1 MGTRKVS
8 RMWFMALLLVVFMA
22 GCGREQGVIIPT
34 LTAISPNRG
43 TQGQTVPVTLTGTSF
58 TTGATIN
65 GAGAGITVSNTTVVS
80 SSTIT
85 ATFAISTSA
94 ALGTVNISV
103 TSSGQTTNT
112 VTYTIGPAFTVSSVI
127 PANGASNVLINQVLS
142 ATFSQAVNCA
152 TITTTG
158 AAPSFTLTGPTGAVA
173 VTLTSCSASTATFTP
188 TSLLASNASY
198 TATLTT
204 AVQDSLGDPLLSNFV
219 WSFSTAPLP
228 TVTSTIPTNGAT
240 GVPVNQVL
248 TATFSEAM
256 TCSTIASPATTFTV
270 TGPAPG
276 LAVVAGTVNCLGTSA
291 TFTPTSLLA
300 ANTLYTATITT
311 GATSPTGAPLATKY
325 VWTFTTELPPTV
337 ISTVPISGAT
347 GVPFYQVLTANF
359 SEEMNCATV
368 LTSFTLSGGGGGLVA
383 CSGASATF
391 TPASSLAPSTSYT
404 ATITGATSLTGAPL
418 ATYSWSFKTG
428 AAPPTVTAIAPLN
441 NATGVGLNTAITAQF
456 DEAMQGAT
464 VTGAFTL
471 RAGGAA
477 SLTTPCVASAGTLVG
492 GTPTYSATNNIIT
505 FTPTSPGLAPLT
517 CYTATISTGA
527 TSSGS
532 PGIAMAANYV
542 WVFATGAAPAVTP
555 PTVIST
561 IPVTATPPVTG
572 VPLNQEITAT
582 FSEAMNDTTITSGT
596 SGTFTLTYGT
606 PAVSVSGVVGYIA
619 GTDTAIFIPSSDLLP
634 NTYYTATITNGVADL
649 AGNFMV
655 NNYVWNFTTAA
666 ATVSAPP
673 ILDSTTPA
681 SGATGVCLNAAISAT
696 FSTAM
701 NATATS
707 VNTTTFAVT
716 GPGGLVTGTYSQ
728 DITGTIITFTPAS
741 NLTPLTTYTVT
752 INGVTDLAGT
762 PLGSPGLVPNPWS
775 FQTGSATSC
784 LAPVPLGVAT
794 PFGGFG
800 GGAGMTN
807 QGSNTVIN
815 GDIGTTGASST
826 MTGFHDTTEPY
837 IAYSEGCIYTESGY
851 KGTVNGEIF
860 TDGPTLPTVAS
871 CPNEGTAATMAVAT
885 QARADALTAYNAL
898 AAMPSDFGC
907 PGSGNGAGLTLPPG
921 VYTCPAT
928 TFKISLGD
936 LTLDAGGNANAVWV
950 FQIGSALTVGTASVA
965 SSVKLINGAQ
975 PQNVFWQA
983 ATGAVINYGGGG
995 TMVGTIIALT
1005 GGVTISS
1012 PGVATITTLNGRAL
1026 SLGAS
1031 VTMVNTVINVPG
1043 Q

>member
-8 RMWFMALLLVVFMA
+8 KLWFMALLLVVFMA
-22 GCGREQGVIIPT
+22 GCGREQGTVSPT
-34 LTAISPNRG
+34 LTSISPNRG
-43 TQGQTVPVTLTGTSF
+43 TQGQTVAVTLTGTSF
-58 TTGATIN
+58 TTGATLN
-65 GAGAGITVSNTTVVS
+65 MSGALITVTNTTVT
-80 SSTIT
+80 SSTQIT
-85 ATFAISTSA
+85 ATFAIATNA
-94 ALGTVNISV
+94 VLGAVNISV
-103 TSSGQTTNT
+103 TSSGQTTNA
-112 VTYTIGPAFTVSSVI
+112 VTYTIGPPFTVTSTV
-127 PANGASNVLINQVLS
+127 PANGADGVPINQVLS

-152 TITTTG
+152 TIITTG
-158 AAPSFTLTGPTGAVA
+158 AAPTFTLKGPAGAVA

-188 TSLLASNASY
+188 ANPLTSNASY
-198 TATLTT
+198 SATLTT
-204 AVQDSLGDPLLSNFV
+204 GVQDSLGDPLLSNYV
-219 WSFSTAPLP
+219 WSFATAPLP
-228 TVTSTIPTNGAT
+228 IVISTVPTNGAT

-256 TCSTIASPATTFTV
+256 NCATIASPATTFTLAGPGVTPV
-270 TGPAPG
+270 TGA
-276 LAVVAGTVNCLGTSA
+276 VNCLGTSA
-291 TFTPTSLLA
+291 TFTLTSGTLLA
-300 ANTLYTATITT
+300 ANTLYTATISTAAKNLGGGALASNYVWTFTTELPPIVTSTVPINGAVNVPFSQVLTATFSEGMNCSTILTSGVFTLSGVGGGLVACSGASVTFTPASPLLPLTNYIATITT
-311 GATSPTGAPLATKY
+311 GATSPTGAPLAS
-325 VWTFTTELPPTV
+325 P
-337 ISTVPISGAT
+337 
-347 GVPFYQVLTANF
+347 
-359 SEEMNCATV
+359 
-368 LTSFTLSGGGGGLVA
+368 
-383 CSGASATF
+383 
-391 TPASSLAPSTSYT
+391 
-404 ATITGATSLTGAPL
+404 
-418 ATYSWSFKTG
+418 YSWSFTTG

-441 NATGVGLNTAITAQF
+441 NATGVGFNTTITAQF
-456 DEAMQGAT
+456 DEAMLGAT
-464 VTGAFTL
+464 VSGAFTL
-471 RAGGAA
+471 TAGGAA
-477 SLTTPCVASAGTLVG
+477 SLITPCVASAGTVVG
-492 GTPTYSATNNIIT
+492 GTPSYNATNNIIT
-505 FTPTSPGLAPLT
+505 FTPSPILKPST
-517 CYTATISTGA
+517 CYTATITTAAENSA
-527 TSSGS
+527 
-532 PGIAMAANYV
+532 GIAMAANYV

-561 IPVTATPPVTG
+561 VPVTATPPVTG

-582 FSEAMNDTTITSGT
+582 FSEAMNATTINTT
-596 SGTFTLTYGT
+596 TFTLTYLVGGVPT
-606 PAVSVSGVVGYIA
+606 TVLGVVGYI
-619 GTDTAIFIPSSDLLP
+619 GSGPSAIFIPDSDLLP
-634 NTYYTATITNGVADL
+634 DTYYTATITNGVADL

-666 ATVSAPP
+666 ATVSAAPL
-673 ILDSTTPA
+673 LDSTIPA

-716 GPGGLVTGTYSQ
+716 GPTGLVTGTYSQ

-741 NLTPLTTYTVT
+741 DLAPLTTYTVT
-752 INGVTDLAGT
+752 INGITDLAGT

-775 FQTGSATSC
+775 FETGSATSC
-784 LAPVPLGVAT
+784 LGPVPLGVAT

-800 GGAGMTN
+800 GGAGMTS
-807 QGSNTVIN
+807 QGSNTVVN

-837 IAYSEGCIYTESGY
+837 IPYSEGCIYSESGY
-851 KGTVNGEIF
+851 TGTVNGEIF
-860 TDGPTLPTVAS
+860 TAGPTLPTVAS

-885 QARADALTAYNAL
+885 QAAADALTAYNAL

-921 VYTCPAT
+921 VYTCAS
-928 TFKISLGD
+928 TFGLSLGN
-936 LTLDAGGNANAVWV
+936 LTLDAQGDANAVWV

-1005 GGVTISS
+1005 GGITISS